1 MLKYA
6 NFHLPRSLKSQSA
19 CSCKIWSSSVERLR
33 CYCKFS
39 ISNMAAVRHL
49 GFFVRGTTGEAAL
62 SAGVKLGRIPP
73 DLSSPTSAFRS
84 ATCNL
89 GSTTLKYRSGTFL
102 MGSTNVKHGILTVR
116 WIQCQ
121 CSTDDEYIKW
131 TAGRDHL
138 AVACA
143 SGHYKVI
150 FSVLRFCGMIGLL

>member
-1 MLKYA
+1 MWYKTVAQSGSTSPQFVEWLWMSETINSHYHADLGVDSEEVSCWEEHVSWKI
-6 NFHLPRSLKSQSA
+6 SQSA
-19 CSCKIWSSSVERLR
+19 LLLYPSVCRRL
-33 CYCKFS
+33 
-39 ISNMAAVRHL
+39 
-49 GFFVRGTTGEAAL
+49 
-62 SAGVKLGRIPP
+62 GVKLGIPLG
-73 DLSSPTSAFRS
+73 LSFPTSAFRS

-102 MGSTNVKHGILTVR
+102 LGSTNVKHGILTVR

-143 SGHYKVI
+143 PWHFFMFDTYVI
-150 FSVLRFCGMIGLL
+150 WYFKE